1 MFFRDRR
8 CMGSLKNRFLRNHKN
23 KIMKPKKITFLFIAL
38 INLFS
43 FQLLAQ
49 KNNRPFQLAPLLEQ
63 YSKEYYALHPLEAT
77 QAGINDYNNQMEITI
92 SEAYIK
98 KAKALNQK
106 YLSQLAVINKSGLT
120 ATELLSVNM
129 LTYKLKS
136 EQERLNNSLGFYRPV
151 DQFVFSFP
159 TRFAT
164 LGSGAGSVPFNT
176 EKDYRNFISRMKAF
190 QIWVNQAIANM
201 EKGIKQDNTNPKA
214 AMEKVPAQLKPLFEG
229 AVEEH
234 IFYKPLLKLP
244 GNLDSAAAIQLKR
257 NYSAAIENIIKPAY
271 KKLHDYIVTDY
282 IPKAR
287 KTSGLLDNDNGKKE
301 YALWLKFYTTTNIT
315 AEQIF
320 NLGLSEVA
328 RIRKEMETVKIQVG
342 FKGDLKSFF
351 EDVKTD
357 PKFFPFKTE
366 EEVLD
371 RFRSF
376 LDRMSP
382 QLNNLFNLTP
392 KAKFEVRA
400 TEKFRAAGANAQYMR
415 PSRDGKRPGIFY
427 EVIRDPAQYNYFAM
441 EDLFIHEAI
450 PGHHYQ
456 VAIQQEADI
465 PEFRKAAAISAF
477 GEGWALY
484 AESLGK
490 ELGLFTDPY
499 QYLGRLNGEIE
510 RAVRLV
516 VDAGIHYKG
525 WSREKAITYVLE
537 NQPVSAVEAEQRIER
552 YMVLAGQ
559 AVSYKVGELKI
570 IELRESAKK
579 KLGNKFDIK
588 EFHDEV
594 LKDGCLPL
602 IILETKINRWIE
614 SKAAKN

>member
-1 MFFRDRR
+1 M
-8 CMGSLKNRFLRNHKN
+8 
-23 KIMKPKKITFLFIAL
+23 KITFLLITL

-43 FQLLAQ
+43 FQLSAQ
-49 KNNRPFQLAPLLEQ
+49 KKNQSIQLESLLEQ
-63 YSKEYYALHPLEAT
+63 YSKEYYALNPLEAT
-77 QAGINDYNNQMEITI
+77 QAGINDYNNQLEITI
-92 SEAYIK
+92 SNEYRN

-106 YLSQLAVINKSGLT
+106 YLSQLAVINKTGLT
-120 ATELLSVNM
+120 ASQLLSIDV

-136 EQERLNNSLGFYRPV
+136 ENERWNNSLGFYRPV
-151 DQFVFSFP
+151 DQFVFSFT

-164 LGSGAGSVPFNT
+164 LGSGAGFVPFNT
-176 EKDYRNFISRMKAF
+176 EKDYRDFMSRMKGF
-190 QIWVNQAIANM
+190 QLWVDQAIANM
-201 EKGIKQDNTNPKA
+201 KKGVAQNNTNPKA
-214 AMEKVPAQLKPLFEG
+214 AMEKVPLQLKALFETTLQQN
-229 AVEEH
+229 V
-234 IFYKPLLKLP
+234 FYKPLLKLP
-244 GNLDSAAAIQLKR
+244 TNIDSAAAIRLKKD
-257 NYSAAIENIIKPAY
+257 YSDVIQNILKPAY
-271 KKLHDYIVTDY
+271 KKLHDYIVTEY

-287 KTSGLLDNDNGKKE
+287 TTSGLLDNDKGKKE
-301 YALWLKFYTTTNIT
+301 YELWLKYYTTTNIT

-328 RIRKEMETVKIQVG
+328 RIRKEMDSVKAQVS

-351 EDVKTD
+351 EYVKTD

-376 LDRMSP
+376 LTKMSP
-382 QLNNLFNLTP
+382 QLNMLFNLTP

-400 TEKFRAAGANAQYMR
+400 TEKFRAAGANAEYTR

-427 EVIRDPAQYNYFAM
+427 EVIRDPAQYNYFSM

-465 PEFRKAAAISAF
+465 PEFRKAYATSAF

-484 AESLGK
+484 AESLGT
-490 ELGLFTDPY
+490 ELGMYTDPY

-525 WSREKAITYVLE
+525 WSREKAIAYVLE
-537 NQPVSAVEAEQRIER
+537 NQPVSSVEAVQRIER
-552 YMVLAGQ
+552 YMVTAGQ
-559 AVSYKVGELKI
+559 AVSYKIGELKI
-570 IELRESAKK
+570 IELRERAKK
-579 KLGNKFDIK
+579 RLGNKFDIK

-594 LKDGCLPL
+594 LKDGSLPL
-602 IILETKINRWIE
+602 IILESKINRWIE
-614 SKAAKN
+614 SKK

>member
-1 MFFRDRR
+1 MKRTIVIATLALLTSFSQSSFRA
-8 CMGSLKNRFLRNHKN
+8 N
-23 KIMKPKKITFLFIAL
+23 P
-38 INLFS
+38 
-43 FQLLAQ
+43 
-49 KNNRPFQLAPLLEQ
+49 PFPLGELLEQ
-63 YSKEYYALHPLEAT
+63 YSKEFYALNPLVAT
-77 QAGINDYNNQMEITI
+77 EAGINDYNSQLEITI
-92 SEAYIK
+92 SDDYIK

-106 YLSQLAVINKSGLT
+106 YLDFLRIISKTGLT
-120 ATELLSVNM
+120 ASELLSIDV

-136 EQERLNNSLGFYRPV
+136 ENERWNNSLGFYRPV

-159 TRFAT
+159 TKFAT
-164 LGSGAGSVPFNT
+164 LGSGVGFIPFNT
-176 EKDYRNFISRMKAF
+176 EKDFRNFISRIKGF
-190 QIWVNQAIANM
+190 QVWVDQAIANM
-201 EKGIKQDNTNPKA
+201 QKGIALNNTNPRA
-214 AMEKVPAQLKPLFEG
+214 AMEKVPPQLKPLFEG
-229 AVEEH
+229 TAQENV
-234 IFYKPLLKLP
+234 FYKPLLNLP
-244 GNLDSAAAIQLKR
+244 DNLDSASAVQLKKD
-257 NYSAAIENIIKPAY
+257 YSEAIENIVRPAY
-271 KKLHDYIVTDY
+271 KKLHDYIVADY

-287 KTSGLLDNDNGKKE
+287 KTSGLLDNYNGKKE
-301 YALWLKFYTTTNIT
+301 YELWLKYYTTNNIT

-320 NLGLSEVA
+320 DLGLSEVA
-328 RIRKEMETVKIQVG
+328 RIRKEMENVKSQVG

-351 EDVKTD
+351 EYVKTD

-366 EEVLD
+366 EEVLN

-376 LDRMSP
+376 LDKMSP
-382 QLNNLFNLTP
+382 QLNRLFNLTP

-400 TEKFRAAGANAQYMR
+400 TEKFRAAGANAQYTK

-441 EDLFIHEAI
+441 EDVFIHEAI

-456 VAIQQEADI
+456 LAIQQEADI
-465 PEFRKAAAISAF
+465 PEFRKAYTTSAF
-477 GEGWALY
+477 TEGWALY

-490 ELGLFTDPY
+490 ELGMYTDPY
-499 QYLGRLNGEIE
+499 QNLGRLNGEIE

-525 WSREKAITYVLE
+525 WSREKAIAYVLE
-537 NQPVSAVEAEQRIER
+537 NQPVSSIEAEQRIER
-552 YMVLAGQ
+552 YMVTAGQ

-570 IELRESAKK
+570 IELRERAKK

-614 SKAAKN
+614 SKVSK

>member
-1 MFFRDRR
+1 MKRILLIVTATLALLTSFSQSSFRT
-8 CMGSLKNRFLRNHKN
+8 
-23 KIMKPKKITFLFIAL
+23 KP
-38 INLFS
+38 
-43 FQLLAQ
+43 
-49 KNNRPFQLAPLLEQ
+49 PFQLGQLLEQ
-63 YSKEYYALHPLEAT
+63 YSKEYYALNPLEAT
-77 QAGINDYNNQMEITI
+77 QAGINDYNSQMEINI
-92 SEAYIK
+92 SEDYIK

-106 YLSQLAVINKSGLT
+106 YITQLAVINKTGLT
-120 ATELLSVNM
+120 ASDLLSVNM

-136 EQERLNNSLGFYRPV
+136 ENELLNNSLVSSTNIYRPV
-151 DQFVFSFP
+151 DQFVWSFP
-159 TRFAT
+159 TRFAS
-164 LGSGAGSVPFNT
+164 LGSGAGFVPFNT
-176 EKDYRNFISRMKAF
+176 EKDYRNFMSRMKGF
-190 QIWVNQAIANM
+190 QTWVDQAITNM
-201 EKGIKQDNTNPKA
+201 QKGIKLNNTNPRA
-214 AMEKVPAQLKPLFEG
+214 AMEKVPPQLKPLFEG
-229 AVEEH
+229 TVQENV
-234 IFYKPLLKLP
+234 FYKPLLKLP
-244 GNLDSAAAIQLKR
+244 DNLDSASAVQLKKD
-257 NYSAAIENIIKPAY
+257 YSDAIENIIKPAY
-271 KKLHDYIVTDY
+271 KKLNDYIVTDY

-287 KTSGLLDNDNGKKE
+287 KTSGLLDNAKGKKE
-301 YALWLKFYTTTNIT
+301 YELWLKYYTTTNIT

-320 NLGLSEVA
+320 NLGLSEVS
-328 RIRKEMETVKIQVG
+328 RIRKAMDSVKTQVG

-351 EDVKTD
+351 EYVKTE

-366 EEVLD
+366 EEVLN

-376 LDRMSP
+376 QDKMSP
-382 QLNNLFNLTP
+382 QLNILFNLKP

-400 TEKFRAAGANAQYMR
+400 TEKFRAAGANAQYTK
-415 PSRDGKRPGIFY
+415 PSRDGTRPGIFY
-427 EVIRDPAQYNYFAM
+427 EVVRDPAKYNYFAM

-456 VAIQQEADI
+456 LAIQEEADI
-465 PEFRKAAAISAF
+465 PEFRKVYWTSAF

-490 ELGLFTDPY
+490 ELGMYTDPY

-525 WSREKAITYVLE
+525 WSREKAIAYVLE
-537 NQPVSAVEAEQRIER
+537 NQPVSSIEAEQRIER
-552 YMVLAGQ
+552 YMVIAGQ

-570 IELRESAKK
+570 IELREKAKK

-614 SKAAKN
+614 SKVSK

>member
-1 MFFRDRR
+1 M
-8 CMGSLKNRFLRNHKN
+8 
-23 KIMKPKKITFLFIAL
+23 KIKQTTVLFIAL
-38 INLFS
+38 INVFS

-49 KNNRPFQLAPLLEQ
+49 KKNQSIQLESLLEQ
-63 YSKEYYALHPLEAT
+63 YSKEYYTLNPLQAT
-77 QAGINDYNNQMEITI
+77 QAGINDYNDQLEITI
-92 SEAYIK
+92 SEEYIK
-98 KAKALNQK
+98 NAKALNQK
-106 YLSQLAVINKSGLT
+106 YLAQLAVINKTGLT
-120 ATELLSVNM
+120 ASQLLSIDV

-136 EQERLNNSLGFYRPV
+136 ENERWNNSLGFYRPV

-164 LGSGAGSVPFNT
+164 LGSGAGFVPFNT
-176 EKDYRNFISRMKAF
+176 EKDYRNFISRMKGF
-190 QIWVNQAIANM
+190 QTWVDQAVDNM
-201 EKGIKQDNTNPKA
+201 RKGVEQNNTNPKA
-214 AMEKVPAQLKPLFEG
+214 AMEKVPPQLKPLFE
-229 AVEEH
+229 ATPQENV
-234 IFYKPLLKLP
+234 FNKPLLKLP
-244 GNLDSAAAIQLKR
+244 ANLDDATVVQLKKE
-257 NYSAAIENIIKPAY
+257 YSDAIENIIKPAY
-271 KKLHDYIVTDY
+271 RKLHDYIVTEY

-287 KTSGLLDNDNGKKE
+287 ITSGLLDNNNGKKE
-301 YALWLKFYTTTNIT
+301 YELWLQHYTTTNIT
-315 AEQIF
+315 ADQIF

-328 RIRKEMETVKIQVG
+328 RIRKEMDSVKKQVG
-342 FKGDLKSFF
+342 FTGDLKSFF
-351 EDVKTD
+351 EYVKTD

-376 LDRMSP
+376 PDKMSP
-382 QLNNLFNLTP
+382 QLNILFNLTP
-392 KAKFEVRA
+392 KAKFEVRV
-400 TEKFRAAGANAQYMR
+400 TEKFRAAGANAEYTR

-427 EVIRDPAQYNYFAM
+427 EVIRDPAKYNYFSM
-441 EDLFIHEAI
+441 EDLFLHEAI

-465 PEFRKAAAISAF
+465 PEFRKAYATSAF

-484 AESLGK
+484 AESLGI
-490 ELGLFTDPY
+490 ELGMYTDPY

-525 WSREKAITYVLE
+525 WSREKAIAYVLE
-537 NQPVSAVEAEQRIER
+537 NQPVSSVEAEQRIER
-552 YMVLAGQ
+552 YMVTAGQ

-570 IELRESAKK
+570 IELRERAKK

-602 IILETKINRWIE
+602 IILETKINQWIE
-614 SKAAKN
+614 SKAVVKN

>member
-1 MFFRDRR
+1 MKRTILIATLALLTLTSFSQSSIRTNPPLQL
-8 CMGSLKNRFLRNHKN
+8 GELLR
-23 KIMKPKKITFLFIAL
+23 
-38 INLFS
+38 
-43 FQLLAQ
+43 
-49 KNNRPFQLAPLLEQ
+49 Q
-63 YSKEYYALHPLEAT
+63 YSKEYYALNPLAAT
-77 QAGINDYNNQMEITI
+77 EAGINDYNSQMEINI
-92 SEAYIK
+92 SEKYSK

-106 YLSQLAVINKSGLT
+106 YITQLAVINKTGLT
-120 ATELLSVNM
+120 ASELLSIDV

-136 EQERLNNSLGFYRPV
+136 ENELLNNSLVSSTNIYRPV
-151 DQFVFSFP
+151 DQFVWSFP

-164 LGSGAGSVPFNT
+164 LGSGAGFIPFKT
-176 EKDYRNFISRMKAF
+176 EKDYRDFISRMKLF
-190 QIWVNQAIANM
+190 QICVDQAIANM
-201 EKGIKQDNTNPKA
+201 QKGVEFNNTNSRA
-214 AMEKVPAQLKPLFEG
+214 AMEKVPPQLKSLFE
-229 AVEEH
+229 ATVQENV
-234 IFYKPLLKLP
+234 FYKPLLNLP
-244 GNLDSAAAIQLKR
+244 ANIDNASAIELKKD
-257 NYSAAIENIIKPAY
+257 YSAAIENIIKPAY

-282 IPKAR
+282 IPKSR
-287 KTSGLLDNDNGKKE
+287 KTSGLLNNNNGKKE
-301 YALWLKFYTTTNIT
+301 YELWLKYYTTTNIS

-320 NLGLSEVA
+320 NLGLSEVS
-328 RIRKEMETVKIQVG
+328 RIRKAMDSVKTQAG

-351 EDVKTD
+351 EYVKTD
-357 PKFFPFKTE
+357 SKFFPFKTE

-376 LDRMSP
+376 QDKMSP
-382 QLNNLFNLTP
+382 QLNLLFNLKP

-400 TEKFRAAGANAQYMR
+400 TEKFREAGANAQYIK
-415 PSRDGKRPGIFY
+415 PSRDGTRPGIFY
-427 EVIRDPAQYNYFAM
+427 EVIRDPAQYNYFKM

-456 VAIQQEADI
+456 LAIQDEADI
-465 PEFRKAAAISAF
+465 PEFRKAYTTSAF
-477 GEGWALY
+477 VEGWALY

-490 ELGLFTDPY
+490 ELGMYTDPY

-525 WSREKAITYVLE
+525 WSREKAIAYVLE
-537 NQPVSAVEAEQRIER
+537 NQPVSAIEAEQRIER
-552 YMVLAGQ
+552 YMVIAGQ

-579 KLGNKFDIK
+579 KLGNRFDIK

-614 SKAAKN
+614 SKVSK

>member
-1 MFFRDRR
+1 M
-8 CMGSLKNRFLRNHKN
+8 
-23 KIMKPKKITFLFIAL
+23 KIKQTALLLIAL
-38 INLFS
+38 QNLFS
-43 FQLLAQ
+43 SPLLAQ
-49 KNNRPFQLAPLLEQ
+49 KKNHPIQLEPLLVN
-63 YSKEYYALHPLEAT
+63 YSKEFYALNPLEAT
-77 QAGINDYNNQMEITI
+77 QAGVNDYNNQMEITI
-92 SEAYIK
+92 SEDYIK

-106 YLSQLAVINKSGLT
+106 YLTQLALINKTGLT
-120 ATELLSVNM
+120 ASELLSVDV

-136 EQERLNNSLGFYRPV
+136 ENETVGNYLWFFYRPV

-164 LGSGAGSVPFNT
+164 LGSGAGFVPFNT
-176 EKDYRNFISRMKAF
+176 EKDYRDFISRMKSF
-190 QIWVNQAIANM
+190 QTWVDQAIANM
-201 EKGIKQDNTNPKA
+201 KKGVAQNNTNPKA
-214 AMEKVPAQLKPLFEG
+214 AMEKVPPQLKALFEG
-229 AVEEH
+229 GLQENV
-234 IFYKPLLKLP
+234 FYKPLLKLP
-244 GNLDSAAAIQLKR
+244 TDLDSVAAVQLKKD
-257 NYSAAIENIIKPAY
+257 YSDAIETIIKPAY
-271 KKLHDYIVTDY
+271 KKLHDYIVADY

-287 KTSGLLDNDNGKKE
+287 KTSGLLDNNNGKKE
-301 YALWLKFYTTTNIT
+301 YVVWLKYFTTTNIT

-328 RIRKEMETVKIQVG
+328 RIRKEMDSVKKLVG

-351 EDVKTD
+351 AYVKTD

-366 EEVLD
+366 EDVLN

-376 LDRMSP
+376 LDKMSP
-382 QLNNLFNLTP
+382 QLNKLFNLTP

-400 TEKFRAAGANAQYMR
+400 TEKFRAAGANAQYNK
-415 PSRDGKRPGIFY
+415 PSRDGTRPGIFY

-456 VAIQQEADI
+456 LALQQEADI
-465 PEFRKAAAISAF
+465 PEFRKAYTTSAF
-477 GEGWALY
+477 AEGWALY
-484 AESLGK
+484 AESLGT
-490 ELGLFTDPY
+490 ELGMYKDPY

-510 RAVRLV
+510 RAIRLV

-525 WSREKAITYVLE
+525 WSREKAIAYILE
-537 NQPVSAVEAEQRIER
+537 NQPMSAIEAEQRIER
-552 YMVLAGQ
+552 YMVIAGQ

-570 IELRESAKK
+570 IELRERAKK
-579 KLGNKFDIK
+579 KLGKKFDIK

-614 SKAAKN
+614 SKLK

>member
-1 MFFRDRR
+1 
-8 CMGSLKNRFLRNHKN
+8 
-23 KIMKPKKITFLFIAL
+23 MKPRQVAILFIAL
-38 INLFS
+38 INLLS
-43 FQLLAQ
+43 IQLLAQ
-49 KNNRPFQLAPLLEQ
+49 KKNQSVQLESLLEQ

-77 QAGINDYNNQMEITI
+77 QAGINDYNNQIEITI
-92 SEAYIK
+92 SEEHIK
-98 KAKALNQK
+98 KEKALNQK
-106 YLSQLAVINKSGLT
+106 YLSQLGVINKAGLT
-120 ATELLSVNM
+120 ASESLSVDM
-129 LTYKLKS
+129 LTYNLKS
-136 EQERLNNSLGFYRPV
+136 ENERLNNSLGFYRPV

-164 LGSGAGSVPFNT
+164 LGSGAGSIPFNT
-176 EKDYRNFISRMKAF
+176 EKDYRNFISRMKGF
-190 QIWVNQAIANM
+190 QTWVDQAIANM
-201 EKGIKQDNTNPKA
+201 KKGVAQNNTNPRA
-214 AMEKVPAQLKPLFEG
+214 AMEKVPPQLKPLFEG
-229 AVEEH
+229 AVQENV
-234 IFYKPLLKLP
+234 FYKPLLKLP
-244 GNLDSAAAIQLKR
+244 SDLDSVVAAQLKKD
-257 NYSAAIENIIKPAY
+257 YSTAIETIIQPAY
-271 KKLHDYIVTDY
+271 KKLHDYIVTEY

-287 KTSGLLDNDNGKKE
+287 RTSGLLDNDNGMKE
-301 YALWLKFYTTTNIT
+301 YELWLKYYTTTNIT

-328 RIRKEMETVKIQVG
+328 RIRKEMETVKTQVG

-351 EDVKTD
+351 EYVKTD

-366 EEVLD
+366 EEVLN

-376 LDRMSP
+376 LDIMSP
-382 QLNNLFNLTP
+382 QLKNLFNLTP
-392 KAKFEVRA
+392 KSTFEVRA

-427 EVIRDPAQYNYFAM
+427 EVIRDPATYNYFSM
-441 EDLFIHEAI
+441 EDLFLHEAI

-456 VAIQQEADI
+456 IAIQQEADI
-465 PEFRKAAAISAF
+465 PEFRKAATISAF

-525 WSREKAITYVLE
+525 WSREKAIAYVLE
-537 NQPVSAVEAEQRIER
+537 NQPVSSVEAEQRIER
-552 YMVLAGQ
+552 YMVTAGQ
-559 AVSYKVGELKI
+559 AVSYKIGELKI

-579 KLGNKFDIK
+579 KLGSKFDIK

-602 IILETKINRWIE
+602 IILETKINKWIE
-614 SKAAKN
+614 SKAAKK

>member
-1 MFFRDRR
+1 MKRTILIATLALLTSFSQSSFRLTPP
-8 CMGSLKNRFLRNHKN
+8 S
-23 KIMKPKKITFLFIAL
+23 
-38 INLFS
+38 
-43 FQLLAQ
+43 QLG
-49 KNNRPFQLAPLLEQ
+49 PLLEQ
-63 YSKEYYALHPLEAT
+63 YSKEYYALNPLEGT
-77 QAGINDYNNQMEITI
+77 QAGINDYNGQLEITI
-92 SEAYIK
+92 SEEYIK

-106 YLSQLAVINKSGLT
+106 YLTQLGVINKAGLT
-120 ATELLSVNM
+120 ASELLSIDV

-136 EQERLNNSLGFYRPV
+136 ENERLNNSLGFYRPV

-164 LGSGAGSVPFNT
+164 LGSGAGFIPFNT
-176 EKDYRNFISRMKAF
+176 EKDYRDFISRMKGF
-190 QIWVNQAIANM
+190 QTWVDQAIANM
-201 EKGIKQDNTNPKA
+201 RKGVEQNNTNPKA
-214 AMEKVPAQLKPLFEG
+214 AMKKVPPQLKPLFEG
-229 AVEEH
+229 SVQENV
-234 IFYKPLLKLP
+234 FYKPLLKLP
-244 GNLDSAAAIQLKR
+244 NGLDSVATIQLKKD
-257 NYSAAIENIIKPAY
+257 YSAAIEDIIKPAY
-271 KKLHDYIVTDY
+271 KKLHDFIVTDY

-287 KTSGLLDNDNGKKE
+287 KTSGLLDNDKGKKE
-301 YALWLKFYTTTNIT
+301 YELWLKHYTTTTIT

-328 RIRKEMETVKIQVG
+328 RIRKEMDSVKTKVG

-351 EDVKTD
+351 EYVKTD

-371 RFRSF
+371 RYRSF

-382 QLNNLFNLTP
+382 QLNRLFNLIP

-400 TEKFRAAGANAQYMR
+400 TEKFRAAGANAQYMQ

-427 EVIRDPAQYNYFAM
+427 EVIIDPAQYNYFSM
-441 EDLFIHEAI
+441 EDLFLHEAI

-465 PEFRKAAAISAF
+465 PEFRKIYWTSAF

-484 AESLGK
+484 AESLGN
-490 ELGLFTDPY
+490 ELGMYTDPY

-525 WSREKAITYVLE
+525 WSREKAIAYVLE
-537 NQPVSAVEAEQRIER
+537 NQPVSSVEAEQRIER
-552 YMVLAGQ
+552 YMVTAGQ
-559 AVSYKVGELKI
+559 AVSYKIGELKI
-570 IELRESAKK
+570 IELRERAKK

-614 SKAAKN
+614 SKVSK

>member
-1 MFFRDRR
+1 MKRVILIATLALLTSFSQSSFRANPPFPL
-8 CMGSLKNRFLRNHKN
+8 GEFLER
-23 KIMKPKKITFLFIAL
+23 
-38 INLFS
+38 
-43 FQLLAQ
+43 
-49 KNNRPFQLAPLLEQ
+49 
-63 YSKEYYALHPLEAT
+63 YSKEYYALNPLAAT
-77 QAGINDYNNQMEITI
+77 EAGINNYNSQLEITI
-92 SEAYIK
+92 SDDYIK

-106 YLSQLAVINKSGLT
+106 YLDTLRIINKTGLT
-120 ATELLSVNM
+120 ASELLSIDV

-136 EQERLNNSLGFYRPV
+136 ENERWNNSLGFYRPV

-159 TRFAT
+159 TKFAT
-164 LGSGAGSVPFNT
+164 LGSGAGFVPFNT
-176 EKDYRNFISRMKAF
+176 EKDFRNFISRMKGF
-190 QIWVNQAIANM
+190 QTWVDQAIANM
-201 EKGIKQDNTNPKA
+201 QKGIELHNTNPRA
-214 AMEKVPAQLKPLFEG
+214 AMEKVPPQLRPLFEG
-229 AVEEH
+229 TVQENV
-234 IFYKPLLKLP
+234 FYKPLLKLP
-244 GNLDSAAAIQLKR
+244 DNLDSASAVQLKKD
-257 NYSAAIENIIKPAY
+257 YSDAIERIIKPAY

-287 KTSGLLDNDNGKKE
+287 KTSGLLDNYKGRKE
-301 YALWLKFYTTTNIT
+301 YELWLKYYTTTNIT

-328 RIRKEMETVKIQVG
+328 RIRKEMDSVKTQVG

-351 EDVKTD
+351 EYVKTD

-376 LDRMSP
+376 QDKMSP
-382 QLNNLFNLTP
+382 QLNILFNLKP

-400 TEKFRAAGANAQYMR
+400 TEKFRAAGANAQYNE
-415 PSRDGKRPGIFY
+415 PSRDGTRPGIFY
-427 EVIRDPAQYNYFAM
+427 EVVRDPAKYNYFAM

-456 VAIQQEADI
+456 LAIQQEADI
-465 PEFRKAAAISAF
+465 PEFRKAYWTSAF

-490 ELGLFTDPY
+490 ELGMYTDPY

-525 WSREKAITYVLE
+525 WSREKAIAYVLE
-537 NQPVSAVEAEQRIER
+537 NQPVSSIEAEQRIER
-552 YMVLAGQ
+552 YMVTAGQ

-570 IELRESAKK
+570 IELRERAKK

-602 IILETKINRWIE
+602 IILETKINKWIE
-614 SKAAKN
+614 NKVSK

>member
-1 MFFRDRR
+1 M
-8 CMGSLKNRFLRNHKN
+8 KN
-23 KIMKPKKITFLFIAL
+23 KKTILLFIAL
-38 INLFS
+38 INIFS

-49 KNNRPFQLAPLLEQ
+49 KTNQPIQLESLLEQ
-63 YSKEYYALHPLEAT
+63 YSKEYYALNPLEAT
-77 QAGINDYNNQMEITI
+77 QAGINDYNNQLEITI
-92 SEAYIK
+92 SEEYIK

-106 YLSQLAVINKSGLT
+106 YLGQLAVINKAGLT
-120 ATELLSVNM
+120 ASQLLSIDV

-136 EQERLNNSLGFYRPV
+136 ENEILKNSLGFYRPV

-164 LGSGAGSVPFNT
+164 LGSGAGFVPFNK
-176 EKDYRNFISRMKAF
+176 EKDYRDFINRMKGF
-190 QIWVNQAIANM
+190 QIWVDQAIANM
-201 EKGIKQDNTNPKA
+201 RKGVKQNNTNPKA
-214 AMEKVPAQLKPLFEG
+214 TMEKVPAQLKPLFES
-229 AVEEH
+229 ALEQNV
-234 IFYKPLLKLP
+234 FYKPLLKLP
-244 GNLDSAAAIQLKR
+244 TDLDSVAAIQLKKD
-257 NYSAAIENIIKPAY
+257 YSAAIETIIKPAY
-271 KKLHDYIVTDY
+271 KKLHDYIVADY

-287 KTSGLLDNDNGKKE
+287 KTSGLLDNYKGKKE
-301 YALWLKFYTTTNIT
+301 YELWLKNYTTTNIT

-320 NLGLSEVA
+320 NLGLSEVS
-328 RIRKEMETVKIQVG
+328 RIRKAMDSVKIQVG

-351 EDVKTD
+351 EYVKTD

-376 LDRMSP
+376 LDKMSP
-382 QLNNLFNLTP
+382 QLNTLFNLTP

-400 TEKFRAAGANAQYMR
+400 TEKFRAAGANAQYMK
-415 PSRDGKRPGIFY
+415 PSRDGIRPGIFY
-427 EVIRDPAQYNYFAM
+427 EVVRDPVKYNYFMMAS
-441 EDLFIHEAI
+441 LFMHEAI

-465 PEFRKAAAISAF
+465 PEFRKVYWTSAF

-484 AESLGK
+484 AESLGN
-490 ELGLFTDPY
+490 ELGMYKEPY
-499 QYLGRLNGEIE
+499 QYLGRLNSEIE

-525 WSREKAITYVLE
+525 WSREKAIAYVLE
-537 NQPVSAVEAEQRIER
+537 NQPVSSIEAEQRIER

-570 IELRESAKK
+570 IELRERAKK

-614 SKAAKN
+614 NKTVKN

>member
-1 MFFRDRR
+1 MTKTILMAIVALLTNFSQSSFRV
-8 CMGSLKNRFLRNHKN
+8 N
-23 KIMKPKKITFLFIAL
+23 P
-38 INLFS
+38 
-43 FQLLAQ
+43 
-49 KNNRPFQLAPLLEQ
+49 PFPLEELLEQ
-63 YSKEYYALHPLEAT
+63 YSKEYYALNPLEAT
-77 QAGINDYNNQMEITI
+77 QAAINDYNHQLEITI
-92 SEAYIK
+92 STDYIK

-106 YLSQLAVINKSGLT
+106 YLDALRIIHKTGLT
-120 ATELLSVNM
+120 ASELLSIDV
-129 LTYKLKS
+129 LTYKLES
-136 EQERLNNSLGFYRPV
+136 ENERRSNSLGFYRPV

-164 LGSGAGSVPFNT
+164 LGSGAGFIPFNT
-176 EKDYRNFISRMKAF
+176 ENDFRNFISRMKGF
-190 QIWVNQAIANM
+190 QVWVDQAIANM
-201 EKGIKQDNTNPKA
+201 QKGIELKNTNPRA
-214 AMEKVPAQLKPLFEG
+214 AMEKVPPQLKPLFEG
-229 AVEEH
+229 TVQENV
-234 IFYKPLLKLP
+234 FYKPLLKLP
-244 GNLDSAAAIQLKR
+244 GNLDSASAARLKED
-257 NYSAAIENIIKPAY
+257 YSEAIENIVRPAY
-271 KKLHDYIVTDY
+271 KKLHDYIVADY

-287 KTSGLLDNDNGKKE
+287 KTSGLLDNYNGKKE
-301 YALWLKFYTTTNIT
+301 YELWLKYYTTTNIT

-328 RIRKEMETVKIQVG
+328 RIRKAMDSVKNQVG

-351 EDVKTD
+351 EYVKTD

-366 EEVLD
+366 EEILNK
-371 RFRSF
+371 FRSF
-376 LDRMSP
+376 PDKMSP
-382 QLNNLFNLTP
+382 QLNRLFNLTP

-400 TEKFRAAGANAQYMR
+400 TEKFRAAGANAQYTK

-456 VAIQQEADI
+456 LAIQQEADI
-465 PEFRKAAAISAF
+465 PEFRKAYTTSAF
-477 GEGWALY
+477 TEGWALY

-490 ELGLFTDPY
+490 ELGMYTDPY

-525 WSREKAITYVLE
+525 WSREKAIAYVLE
-537 NQPVSAVEAEQRIER
+537 NQPVSSIEAEQRIER
-552 YMVLAGQ
+552 YMVTAGQ

-570 IELRESAKK
+570 IELRERARK
-579 KLGNKFDIK
+579 KLGNRFDIK

-602 IILETKINRWIE
+602 VILETKINKWIE
-614 SKAAKN
+614 SKVSK

>member
-1 MFFRDRR
+1 
-8 CMGSLKNRFLRNHKN
+8 
-23 KIMKPKKITFLFIAL
+23 MKKVKPTLLIIAL
-38 INLFS
+38 LHLFS
-43 FQLLAQ
+43 SSLLAQ
-49 KNNRPFQLAPLLEQ
+49 KKNQPIQLESLLEQ
-63 YSKEYYALHPLEAT
+63 YSKEYYALNPLQAT
-77 QAGINDYNNQMEITI
+77 EAGINDYNNQLEITI
-92 SEAYIK
+92 SEEYIK
-98 KAKALNQK
+98 KTTALNQK
-106 YLSQLAVINKSGLT
+106 YLSQLAVIDKAGLT
-120 ATELLSVNM
+120 ASELLSIDV
-129 LTYKLKS
+129 LTYKLKT
-136 EQERLNNSLGFYRPV
+136 ENEMVGNHFWFFYRPV

-159 TRFAT
+159 TKFAT
-164 LGSGAGSVPFNT
+164 LGSGAGFVPFNT
-176 EKDYRNFISRMKAF
+176 EKDYRDFISRMKGF
-190 QIWVNQAIANM
+190 QTWVDQAIVNM
-201 EKGIKQDNTNPKA
+201 KKGVTQNNTNPRA
-214 AMEKVPAQLKPLFEG
+214 SMEKVPAQLKPLFEA
-229 AVEEH
+229 AVEANV
-234 IFYKPLLKLP
+234 FYKPLLKLP
-244 GNLDSAAAIQLKR
+244 TNLDSAAAVQLKKD
-257 NYSAAIENIIKPAY
+257 YSNAIENIIKPAY

-287 KTSGLLDNDNGKKE
+287 NTSGLLDNDKGKKE
-301 YALWLKFYTTTNIT
+301 YELWLAYFTTTNIT

-320 NLGLSEVA
+320 NLGLSEVG
-328 RIRKEMETVKIQVG
+328 RIRKEMDSVKTQVG

-351 EDVKTD
+351 EYVKTD
-357 PKFFPFKTE
+357 PKFFPFKNE

-371 RFRSF
+371 RYRSF
-376 LDRMSP
+376 LDKMSP
-382 QLNNLFNLTP
+382 QLNILFNLTP

-400 TEKFRAAGANAQYMR
+400 TEKFRAAGANAQYMK

-427 EVIRDPAQYNYFAM
+427 EVIHDPAQYNYFSM

-465 PEFRKAAAISAF
+465 PEFRKVYSTSAF

-484 AESLGK
+484 AESLGT
-490 ELGLFTDPY
+490 ELGMYTDPY

-525 WSREKAITYVLE
+525 WSREKAIAYVLE
-537 NQPVSAVEAEQRIER
+537 NQPVSAIEAEQRIER

-559 AVSYKVGELKI
+559 AVSYKIGELKI
-570 IELRESAKK
+570 IELRERAKK

-602 IILETKINRWIE
+602 IILETKINKWIE
-614 SKAAKN
+614 SKAVKK

>member
-1 MFFRDRR
+1 MKRTILIATLALLTSFSQSSFR
-8 CMGSLKNRFLRNHKN
+8 ST
-23 KIMKPKKITFLFIAL
+23 PP
-38 INLFS
+38 S
-43 FQLLAQ
+43 QLG
-49 KNNRPFQLAPLLEQ
+49 PLLEQ
-63 YSKEYYALHPLEAT
+63 YSKEYYALNPLEGT
-77 QAGINDYNNQMEITI
+77 QAGINDYNSQIEITI
-92 SEAYIK
+92 SGEYIK

-106 YLSQLAVINKSGLT
+106 YLTQLGAINKTGLT
-120 ATELLSVNM
+120 ASELLSIDV

-136 EQERLNNSLGFYRPV
+136 ENERLNSSLGFYRPV

-164 LGSGAGSVPFNT
+164 LGSGAGFIPFNT
-176 EKDYRNFISRMKAF
+176 EKDYRDFISRMKGF
-190 QIWVNQAIANM
+190 QTWVDQAIANM
-201 EKGIKQDNTNPKA
+201 RKGVEQNNTNPKA
-214 AMEKVPAQLKPLFEG
+214 AMEKVPPQLKPLFEG
-229 AVEEH
+229 SVQENV
-234 IFYKPLLKLP
+234 FYKPLLKLP
-244 GNLDSAAAIQLKR
+244 NGLDSVAAIQLKKD
-257 NYSAAIENIIKPAY
+257 YSAAIENIIKPAY
-271 KKLHDYIVTDY
+271 KKLHDFIVIDY

-287 KTSGLLDNDNGKKE
+287 KTSGLLDNDKGKKE
-301 YALWLKFYTTTNIT
+301 YELWLKHYTTTTIT

-328 RIRKEMETVKIQVG
+328 RIRKEMDSVKTQVG

-351 EDVKTD
+351 EYVKTD

-371 RFRSF
+371 RYRSF
-376 LDRMSP
+376 LDRMSQ
-382 QLNNLFNLTP
+382 QLNRLFNLIP

-400 TEKFRAAGANAQYMR
+400 TEKFRAAGANAQYMQ

-427 EVIRDPAQYNYFAM
+427 EVIHDPAQYNYFSM
-441 EDLFIHEAI
+441 EDLFLHEAI

-465 PEFRKAAAISAF
+465 PEFRKIYWTSAF

-484 AESLGK
+484 AESLGN
-490 ELGLFTDPY
+490 ELGMYTDPY

-525 WSREKAITYVLE
+525 WSREKAIAYVLE
-537 NQPVSAVEAEQRIER
+537 NQPVSSVEAEQRIER
-552 YMVLAGQ
+552 YMVTAGQ
-559 AVSYKVGELKI
+559 AVSYKIGELKI
-570 IELRESAKK
+570 IELRERARK
-579 KLGNKFDIK
+579 KLGKKFDIK

-614 SKAAKN
+614 SKVSK

>member
-1 MFFRDRR
+1 M
-8 CMGSLKNRFLRNHKN
+8 
-23 KIMKPKKITFLFIAL
+23 KIKQTTLLFIAL
-38 INLFS
+38 LNIFS
-43 FQLLAQ
+43 FPLLAQ
-49 KNNRPFQLAPLLEQ
+49 KVNPLFQLGQLLEQ
-63 YSKEYYALHPLEAT
+63 YSKEYYALNPLEAT
-77 QAGINDYNNQMEITI
+77 QAGINDYNSQIEITI
-92 SEAYIK
+92 SEEYIK

-106 YLSQLAVINKSGLT
+106 YLNQLTAINKAGLT
-120 ATELLSVNM
+120 ASELLSIDV

-136 EQERLNNSLGFYRPV
+136 ENERLNNSLGFFRPV

-164 LGSGAGSVPFNT
+164 LGSGAGFVPFYT
-176 EKDYRNFISRMKAF
+176 VKDYRNFISRMKGF
-190 QIWVNQAIANM
+190 QTWVDQAIANM
-201 EKGIKQDNTNPKA
+201 KKGIEQNNTNPRA
-214 AMEKVPAQLKPLFEG
+214 AMEKVPPQLKPLFEG
-229 AVEEH
+229 AVEENV
-234 IFYKPLLKLP
+234 FYKPLLKLP
-244 GNLDSAAAIQLKR
+244 NDLDGVAAIQLKKD
-257 NYSAAIENIIKPAY
+257 YSAAIEKTIKPAY
-271 KKLHDYIVTDY
+271 KKLHDYIVADY

-287 KTSGLLDNDNGKKE
+287 KTSGLLENNNGIKE
-301 YALWLKFYTTTNIT
+301 YELWLRQYTTTSIT

-320 NLGLSEVA
+320 NLGLSEVS
-328 RIRKEMETVKIQVG
+328 RIRKAMDSVKTRVG

-351 EDVKTD
+351 EYVKTD
-357 PKFFPFKTE
+357 AKFFPFKTE
-366 EEVLD
+366 QEVLD
-371 RFRSF
+371 RFSNF
-376 LDRMSP
+376 LDKVLP

-400 TEKFRAAGANAQYMR
+400 TEKFRAASANAQYMM

-427 EVIRDPAQYNYFAM
+427 EVIRDPVQYNYFSM

-465 PEFRKAAAISAF
+465 PEFRKTYWTSAF

-490 ELGLFTDPY
+490 ELGMFSDPY

-525 WSREKAITYVLE
+525 WSREKAIAYVLE
-537 NQPVSAVEAEQRIER
+537 NQPVSAIEAEQRIER
-552 YMVLAGQ
+552 YMVTAGQ

-570 IELRESAKK
+570 IELRERAKK
-579 KLGNKFDIK
+579 KLGSKFNIK

-602 IILETKINRWIE
+602 IILETKVNKWIE
-614 SKAAKN
+614 SKAVNSLK

>member
-1 MFFRDRR
+1 MKT
-8 CMGSLKNRFLRNHKN
+8 KNIIFV
-23 KIMKPKKITFLFIAL
+23 FIAL
-38 INLFS
+38 VNLFS

-49 KNNRPFQLAPLLEQ
+49 KTNPPIQLEPLLEQ
-63 YSKEYYALHPLEAT
+63 YSKEYYALNPLEAT
-77 QAGINDYNNQMEITI
+77 QAGINDYNGQLETTI
-92 SEAYIK
+92 SEEYIK

-106 YLSQLAVINKSGLT
+106 YLNRLTVINKAGLT
-120 ATELLSVNM
+120 PSELLSIDV

-136 EQERLNNSLGFYRPV
+136 DNERLNNALGFYRPV

-164 LGSGAGSVPFNT
+164 LGSGAGFVPFNT
-176 EKDYRNFISRMKAF
+176 EKDYRDFISRMKLF
-190 QIWVNQAIANM
+190 DSWVNQAISNM
-201 EKGIKQDNTNPKA
+201 QKGIALNNTNPKA
-214 AMEKVPAQLKPLFEG
+214 SMLKVPAQLKPLFEG
-229 AVEEH
+229 TVQENV
-234 IFYKPLLKLP
+234 FYKPLLKLP
-244 GNLDSAAAIQLKR
+244 EGIESTAAVQLKKE
-257 NYSAAIENIIKPAY
+257 YSDAIENNIKPTY
-271 KKLHDYIVTDY
+271 KKLHDFIVNQY

-287 KTSGLLDNDNGKKE
+287 KTSGLLENANGKKE
-301 YALWLKFYTTTNIT
+301 YELWLKYYTTTNIT

-328 RIRKEMETVKIQVG
+328 RIRKEMETVKTQVG

-351 EDVKTD
+351 EYVKTD

-366 EEVLD
+366 EEILD

-382 QLNNLFNLTP
+382 QLNILFNLTP

-400 TEKFRAAGANAQYMR
+400 TEKFRAAGANAQYMQ

-427 EVIRDPAQYNYFAM
+427 EVIRDPAQYNYFSM

-465 PEFRKAAAISAF
+465 PEFRKVYWTSAF

-490 ELGLFTDPY
+490 ELGMFTDTY

-525 WSREKAITYVLE
+525 WSREKAIAYVLE
-537 NQPVSAVEAEQRIER
+537 NQPVSFVEAEQRIER
-552 YMVLAGQ
+552 YMVTAGQ

-570 IELRESAKK
+570 IELRERAKK
-579 KLGNKFDIK
+579 KLGIKFNIK

-602 IILETKINRWIE
+602 VILEAKIDKWIE

>member
-1 MFFRDRR
+1 MQV
-8 CMGSLKNRFLRNHKN
+8 
-23 KIMKPKKITFLFIAL
+23 
-38 INLFS
+38 
-43 FQLLAQ
+43 FQ
-49 KNNRPFQLAPLLEQ
+49 EW
-63 YSKEYYALHPLEAT
+63 
-77 QAGINDYNNQMEITI
+77 
-92 SEAYIK
+92 
-98 KAKALNQK
+98 
-106 YLSQLAVINKSGLT
+106 
-120 ATELLSVNM
+120 
-129 LTYKLKS
+129 
-136 EQERLNNSLGFYRPV
+136 V
-151 DQFVFSFP
+151 D
-159 TRFAT
+159 
-164 LGSGAGSVPFNT
+164 
-176 EKDYRNFISRMKAF
+176 
-190 QIWVNQAIANM
+190 QAIANM
-201 EKGIKQDNTNPKA
+201 KKGVEQNNTNPRA
-214 AMEKVPAQLKPLFEG
+214 SMEKVPAQLKPLFESSLLEN
-229 AVEEH
+229 V
-234 IFYKPLLKLP
+234 FYKPLLKLP
-244 GNLDSAAAIQLKR
+244 TDLDSVAAIQLKKD
-257 NYSAAIENIIKPAY
+257 YSAAIETIIKPAY

-287 KTSGLLDNDNGKKE
+287 KTSGLLDNDKGKKE
-301 YALWLKFYTTTNIT
+301 YELWLKYYTTTNIT

-328 RIRKEMETVKIQVG
+328 RIRKEMETVKTQVG

-351 EDVKTD
+351 EYVKTD

-376 LDRMSP
+376 LDIMSP
-382 QLNNLFNLTP
+382 QLNQLFNLTP

-400 TEKFRAAGANAQYMR
+400 TEKFRAAGANAQYMQ

-427 EVIRDPAQYNYFAM
+427 EVILDPAEYNYFAM

-456 VAIQQEADI
+456 IAIQQEADI
-465 PEFRKAAAISAF
+465 PEFRKAYRTSAF

-490 ELGLFTDPY
+490 ELGMFTDPY

-525 WSREKAITYVLE
+525 WSREQAIAYVLE
-537 NQPVSAVEAEQRIER
+537 NQPVSSIEAEQRIER
-552 YMVLAGQ
+552 YMITPGQ

-570 IELRESAKK
+570 IELRERAKQ
-579 KLGNKFDIK
+579 KLGSSFDIK

-594 LKDGCLPL
+594 LKDGSLPL

-614 SKAAKN
+614 SKAAKK

>member
-1 MFFRDRR
+1 MKTR
-8 CMGSLKNRFLRNHKN
+8 
-23 KIMKPKKITFLFIAL
+23 KIARLFITL
-38 INLFS
+38 ITLFS
-43 FQLLAQ
+43 FQLFAQ
-49 KNNRPFQLAPLLEQ
+49 KKYQPIQLEPLLEQ
-63 YSKEYYALHPLEAT
+63 YSKEYYALNPLEAT
-77 QAGINDYNNQMEITI
+77 QAGITDYNSQLEITI
-92 SEAYIK
+92 SDDYIK

-106 YLSQLAVINKSGLT
+106 YLNQLSVINKASLT
-120 ATELLSVNM
+120 ASQLLSIDV
-129 LTYKLKS
+129 LAYKLKS
-136 EQERLNNSLGFYRPV
+136 ENERLNNSLGFYRPV

-164 LGSGAGSVPFNT
+164 LGSGAGFVPFNT
-176 EKDYRNFISRMKAF
+176 EKDYRDFISRMKGF
-190 QIWVNQAIANM
+190 SIWVDQAIANM
-201 EKGIKQDNTNPKA
+201 KKGVALNNTNPKA
-214 AMEKVPAQLKPLFEG
+214 SMVKVPAQLKPLFEG
-229 AVEEH
+229 GIQDNV
-234 IFYKPLLKLP
+234 FYKPLLKLP
-244 GNLDSAAAIQLKR
+244 TNLDSDVAVKLKKD
-257 NYSAAIENIIKPAY
+257 YTETIETIIKPAY
-271 KKLHDYIVTDY
+271 KKLHDYIATEY
-282 IPKAR
+282 IPNAR
-287 KTSGLLDNDNGKKE
+287 KTSGLLDNYKGKKE
-301 YALWLKFYTTTNIT
+301 YELWLKYYTTTNIT

-320 NLGLSEVA
+320 NLGISEVA
-328 RIRKEMETVKIQVG
+328 RIRNEMEAVKTQVG

-351 EDVKTD
+351 EYVKTD

-376 LDRMSP
+376 LDKMSP
-382 QLNNLFNLTP
+382 QLKSLFNLTP

-400 TEKFRAAGANAQYMR
+400 TEKFRAAGANAQYMQ

-427 EVIRDPAQYNYFAM
+427 EVIRDPAQYNYFSM

-456 VAIQQEADI
+456 VAIQQEAEI
-465 PEFRKAAAISAF
+465 PEFRKVYWTSAF

-490 ELGLFTDPY
+490 ELGMFTDPY

-525 WSREKAITYVLE
+525 WSREKAIAYVLD
-537 NQPVSAVEAEQRIER
+537 NQPVSAIEAEQRIER
-552 YMVLAGQ
+552 YMVTPGQ
-559 AVSYKVGELKI
+559 AVSYKIGELKI
-570 IELRESAKK
+570 IELRESAKE

-602 IILETKINRWIE
+602 IILETKINRWLE
-614 SKAAKN
+614 SKAAK